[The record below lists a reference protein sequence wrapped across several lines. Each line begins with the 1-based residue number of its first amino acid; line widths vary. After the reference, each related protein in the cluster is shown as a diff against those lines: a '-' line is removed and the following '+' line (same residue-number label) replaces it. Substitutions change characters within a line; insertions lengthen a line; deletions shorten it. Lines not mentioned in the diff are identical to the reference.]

1 MLSFFFIVDNLNV
14 SFINNKRS
22 QLIRLFYVVSKKVEE
37 FYSTDVKSRAFSIGI
52 YICVNVI
59 QFCDQ
64 LKLTRY

>member
-37 FYSTDVKSRAFSIGI
+37 FFTQQMLSQELFLSVFI
-52 YICVNVI
+52 YV
-59 QFCDQ
+59 
-64 LKLTRY
+64 LTSSNFATN